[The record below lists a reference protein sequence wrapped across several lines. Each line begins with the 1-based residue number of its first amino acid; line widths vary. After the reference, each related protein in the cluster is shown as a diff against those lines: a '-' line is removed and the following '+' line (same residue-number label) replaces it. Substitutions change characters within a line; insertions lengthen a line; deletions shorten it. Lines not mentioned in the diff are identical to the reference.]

1 VRRVRRRPA
10 PIARAAICAWPG
22 IVVVPFDLPRGR
34 GNPRLGGMASW
45 PRMLRRPVRLRCVPL
60 MAVRLRVAGLRVREG
75 INTWTP
81 IKLFSK
87 PPHNCW
93 KRASRVRNTSH
104 FKLPLSSFVQKL
116 WCQSCLL
123 QNFASQQSMLI
134 ITVLHTCNLSQ
145 SKLMCAIK
153 GVCGALIYRGVQ
165 IPR

>member
-1 VRRVRRRPA
+1 MRLAWNSGGSIRPA
-10 PIARAAICAWPG
+10 SGAWESTSWRHGELAQDVEETCTPAVCTLDGCTFASSRPARK
-22 IVVVPFDLPRGR
+22 
-34 GNPRLGGMASW
+34 
-45 PRMLRRPVRLRCVPL
+45 
-60 MAVRLRVAGLRVREG
+60 G